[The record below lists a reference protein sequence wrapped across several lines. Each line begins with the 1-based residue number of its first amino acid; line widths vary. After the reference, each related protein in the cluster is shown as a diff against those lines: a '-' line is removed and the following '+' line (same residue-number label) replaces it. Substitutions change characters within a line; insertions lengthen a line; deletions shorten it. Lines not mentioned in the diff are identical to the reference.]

1 MKRVVGETVITEEA
15 TKMNTTDVER
25 EDPTTAEEEIGTD
38 PTREEETGRER
49 DPLRQSDIRR
59 DHTEVE
65 VEKKTDI
72 RTVDD
77 ERGGIGS
84 LRLNEEED
92 LIYTGIDHTEME
104 VGIETDIR
112 RGVRGNPILNVE
124 EDLIRRDHTE
134 VETDIRLVGDKRE

>member
-15 TKMNTTDVER
+15 TKMNMTDVER

-38 PTREEETGRER
+38 PTREEETGIER

-72 RTVDD
+72 STVD
-77 ERGGIGS
+77 EQRGGIGN

-92 LIYTGIDHTEME
+92 LI
-104 VGIETDIR
+104 
-112 RGVRGNPILNVE
+112 
-124 EDLIRRDHTE
+124 
-134 VETDIRLVGDKRE
+134 

>member
-1 MKRVVGETVITEEA
+1 MEGLESTNTNQAETETSGAEVAVHWRGNTERGGNMKRVVGETVITEEA

-38 PTREEETGRER
+38 STMEEETGRER

-92 LIYTGIDHTEME
+92 LI
-104 VGIETDIR
+104 
-112 RGVRGNPILNVE
+112 
-124 EDLIRRDHTE
+124 
-134 VETDIRLVGDKRE
+134 

>member
-1 MKRVVGETVITEEA
+1 MEGLESTNTNQAETETSGAEVAVRWRGNTESGGNMKRVVGETVITEEA

-38 PTREEETGRER
+38 PTREEETGIER

-92 LIYTGIDHTEME
+92 LI
-104 VGIETDIR
+104 
-112 RGVRGNPILNVE
+112 
-124 EDLIRRDHTE
+124 
-134 VETDIRLVGDKRE
+134 

>member
-38 PTREEETGRER
+38 STMEEETGRER

-92 LIYTGIDHTEME
+92 LI
-104 VGIETDIR
+104 
-112 RGVRGNPILNVE
+112 
-124 EDLIRRDHTE
+124 
-134 VETDIRLVGDKRE
+134 

>member
-1 MKRVVGETVITEEA
+1 MEGLESTNTNQAETETSGAEVAVHWRGNTESGGNLKRVVGETVITEEA

-38 PTREEETGRER
+38 PTREEETGIER

-72 RTVDD
+72 RTVED
-77 ERGGIGS
+77 ERGGIGN

-92 LIYTGIDHTEME
+92 LI
-104 VGIETDIR
+104 
-112 RGVRGNPILNVE
+112 
-124 EDLIRRDHTE
+124 
-134 VETDIRLVGDKRE
+134 